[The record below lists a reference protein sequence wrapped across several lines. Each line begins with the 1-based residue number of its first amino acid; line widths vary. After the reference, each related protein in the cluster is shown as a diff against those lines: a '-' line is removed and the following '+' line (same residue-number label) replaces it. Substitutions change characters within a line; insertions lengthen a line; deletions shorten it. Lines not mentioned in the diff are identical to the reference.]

1 MDRDGNL
8 QHILQWN
15 KNIRDWKWRER
26 WREIKITLN
35 FTVLSTES
43 MLLLLIKQGGGIWGG
58 KFWICFAIGMYPNVS
73 INLLFSSSDFWTVTH
88 YFNSRK
94 PILNCV
100 RKYTNFI
107 CLIHSSPAF
116 PAPFIEETVFSPLY
130 ILASFVKDK
139 VSIGAWVYL
148 WAFLFHWSI
157 FLFWCWGRLLKVPWT
172 ARNSNQSILRE
183 INLEYSLEGLMVK
196 LKLQYF
202 GHLMRTHNSLEKLL
216 ILRKI
221 EGRRRGCQSLRCLD
235 GIIDTMKMN
244 LDKLRGGDE
253 GQGDLHAAVHGVA
266 KSQTWLGDWTI
277 TTIHLQRE
285 RQCWFCLF

>member
-1 MDRDGNL
+1 MIKAWSRVLKSGMDRDGNL

-130 ILASFVKDK
+130 ILASIVIDRLT
-139 VSIGAWVYL
+139 IGANNID
-148 WAFLFHWSI
+148 F
-157 FLFWCWGRLLKVPWT
+157 
-172 ARNSNQSILRE
+172 NSCEMISHCT
-183 INLEYSLEGLMVK
+183 
-196 LKLQYF
+196 F
-202 GHLMRTHNSLEKLL
+202 
-216 ILRKI
+216 
-221 EGRRRGCQSLRCLD
+221 
-235 GIIDTMKMN
+235 
-244 LDKLRGGDE
+244 
-253 GQGDLHAAVHGVA
+253 DLHFMIISDVE
-266 KSQTWLGDWTI
+266 WTL
-277 TTIHLQRE
+277 T
-285 RQCWFCLF
+285 F